1 MDGTVPARVL
11 LLTMPAFRDALAEEV
26 TGKKKVLKSG
36 VRTIVSDFETVMK
49 IRTMQELLFVV
60 HTQTDNNV
68 LSTDPETLAAQLAE
82 SDLMQILTETHK
94 GDVSFC
100 FRIGVSGT
108 MPLEER
114 SIFAK
119 RVAAAIEGAFERNLI
134 NSTSTL

>member
-1 MDGTVPARVL
+1 ML
-11 LLTMPAFRDALAEEV
+11 AFRYALAEEV

-60 HTQTDNNV
+60 HTQTDDNV

-94 GDVSFC
+94 GDVPFC
-100 FRIGVSGT
+100 FRIGS
-108 MPLEER
+108 
-114 SIFAK
+114 SD
-119 RVAAAIEGAFERNLI
+119 
-134 NSTSTL
+134 